1 MKKNIE
7 LNRLSKYR
15 KELMGFSA
23 LLILVCHAYAYI
35 DLPPLLGY
43 VLSIGNIGVDCFLFL
58 SGMGLWYSLSK
69 FKLGGGKKLV
79 HK

>member
-1 MKKNIE
+1 MKKTIE
-7 LNRLSKYR
+7 LYELSKYR

-69 FKLGGGKKLV
+69 SKSGETVRKL
-79 HK
+79 